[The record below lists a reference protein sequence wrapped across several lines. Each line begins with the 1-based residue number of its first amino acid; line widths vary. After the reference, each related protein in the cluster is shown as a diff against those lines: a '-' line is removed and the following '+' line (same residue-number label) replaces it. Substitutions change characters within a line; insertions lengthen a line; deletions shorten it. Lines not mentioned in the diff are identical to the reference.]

1 MVMATAAALTAC
13 TPAYNAGV
21 LPPLAASSADL
32 EPGSAVLLKPASRR
46 AMPDLAGER
55 VDTGRLDLADLRG
68 RVAWSASERPGA
80 PLAAPRHATSLMRRP

>member
-1 MVMATAAALTAC
+1 MVMAAAAALTAC
-13 TPAYNAGV
+13 TPTYRAGV
-21 LPPLAASSADL
+21 LPPLAASSYL
-32 EPGSAVLLKPASRR
+32 EPGSAVLVKPASRR
-46 AMPDLAGER
+46 ALPDLAGER